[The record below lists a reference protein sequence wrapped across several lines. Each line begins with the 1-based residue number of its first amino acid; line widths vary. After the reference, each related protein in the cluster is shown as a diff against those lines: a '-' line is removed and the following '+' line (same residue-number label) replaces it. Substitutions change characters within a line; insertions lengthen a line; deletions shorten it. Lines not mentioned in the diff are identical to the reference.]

1 MDESSAPPGWHP
13 DPTGRFEFR
22 WFNGTTW
29 TADVSVHGERLVD
42 PATLGGGP
50 QPDHGRNGRAVAAL
64 VLGLV
69 GITLACVPVLFV
81 AAGVAAV
88 LGTTFGVLALR
99 HPARLAR
106 GMATWG
112 LVLSI
117 LSFAG
122 LPVGWWLTTVV
133 VDRIERTMEA
143 GAYEIAIDACETSRF
158 SVTLRGSITNRD
170 DTSHD
175 YAISVRYLVDGE
187 AVATDEAR
195 SGTVEPGE
203 TTDFVAITNHR
214 VAEDRTAECVI
225 AAVRGAGLLTP

>member
-64 VLGLV
+64 VLGLF

-99 HPARLAR
+99 HPARQIGRAH
-106 GMATWG
+106 
-112 LVLSI
+112 V
-117 LSFAG
+117 
-122 LPVGWWLTTVV
+122 
-133 VDRIERTMEA
+133 
-143 GAYEIAIDACETSRF
+143 
-158 SVTLRGSITNRD
+158 
-170 DTSHD
+170 
-175 YAISVRYLVDGE
+175 
-187 AVATDEAR
+187 
-195 SGTVEPGE
+195 
-203 TTDFVAITNHR
+203 
-214 VAEDRTAECVI
+214 
-225 AAVRGAGLLTP
+225 